1 MKENHTI
8 KPPTKFEN
16 FSLRT
21 MIIIGLGSIIYFL
34 YPFLNKNVIENPYLF
49 ALLLFSLIFTC
60 LKIIYE
66 WYHYFYISILPKP
79 VATKTYTVD
88 IFTTFCKGEPYEMI
102 VETLEALQ
110 AITYPHTTY
119 LCDEADDAYLKE
131 VCKKLGVKH
140 ITRIEKIDAKAGN
153 INNALKYS
161 NGELCLVLD
170 PDHVAP
176 PNFLDEVVAYFDN
189 PAIGFVQVVQAY
201 YNQADGWVAKGAAQ
215 QTYHFYGPMMMT
227 MNKYGTVPAI
237 GANCVFRR
245 TALESIGG
253 HAAGLAEDMHT
264 AMQLHAKGWKSVFV
278 PSMLTRG
285 LVPSTLSAYYKQQ
298 LKWSRGVFELLFIT
312 YPTLF
317 KQFSLRQKIHYGTI
331 PLFYLSGLIFSIN
344 LFLPVFSLFTQEF
357 PVKIDFSTFSLHTF
371 PFVLSII
378 LIRHYVQKWVIDD
391 SERGFHLI
399 GGILLIGTWWV
410 FNLGFIYTLIRK
422 DVPYIPT
429 EKGNKTGN
437 NFILNIPNLCVLL
450 ISISSIIYGLHCDWN
465 PFSLIMSGITCFNIL
480 FFVLIILG
488 SEQNRIKAWINSYH
502 FSKIFYQK
510 LSEFRVEFWLL
521 RRKTY
526 ANVRSVSLLI
536 LLLFTGI
543 NLYLKQMPNELS
555 NENISAIY
563 TIKNPFLS
571 GIFAPKHTDG
581 LSSLQLVK
589 EYQKKSNAH
598 FDIISFYIPWGEQEN
613 CFVSIPQMDSV
624 YSNHSI
630 PMITWEPW
638 QSLFQEANTF
648 GEKKVFEHILAGKFD
663 TYIETFALQVKQLDR
678 PVFLRFAHEMDNP
691 FYPWSAKGENSPEDF
706 KNAWRY
712 LVQKFKKLQVNNV
725 IWVWNPW
732 KATAMK
738 SYFPG
743 KSSVDWIGITALNY
757 DTYNPQKRS
766 YSFQEIY
773 QPFQQDSILK
783 ANIPVMIAEMASL
796 NNQEIWLKKAIEDI
810 KTKFPAIKAY
820 VIFNSGV
827 DKNLPDGS
835 VGLLDWRVKNMP
847 KIKAGLSRKH
857 LAIISNKTKN
867 LPSVIQLDSSKM
879 FVGQQGVNYLK
890 ANNWSK
896 NLEPLTKK
904 VIEND
909 FSMMKSVGINTVK
922 FIGGNIY
929 DYNLLRVAQEQKLKV
944 HFSFW
949 LPEQLRYV
957 NNKRELIRLKVK
969 ILETI
974 RKYQSHPEIVSW
986 NIANNTLPTLEQHF
1000 YKPALLYQEKA
1011 YFEFLHSLIKEIK
1024 KIDTQRPVSLD
1035 IPLSEDID
1043 EKMKQIKQEVP
1054 EIDVFGLILS
1064 DKFDVQKQISRI
1076 ELPYFFSSANPAA
1089 YLKIKQKSV
1098 GVMIENWQDQQNAD
1112 LVTFNGL
1119 KDEKGRN
1126 KEVLQSLS
1134 KIWKGNVQV
1143 SRFPKIKILRP
1154 ALTTFANDIL
1164 PYQALVFD
1172 NENWHLAEYFKTGL
1186 SFEWYLV
1193 ETNANGI
1200 AIKKQFVGTGA
1211 SIKVQIPADVS
1222 RYKLL
1227 LVAIKADN
1235 ITTTESI
1242 LNIPL

>member
-8 KPPTKFEN
+8 KPPTKLEN

-21 MIIIGLGSIIYFL
+21 MIIIGLGSIVYFL
-34 YPFLNKNVIENPYLF
+34 YLFLNKNVIENPYLF
-49 ALLLFSLIFTC
+49 SLLLFSLIFTC

-66 WYHYFYISILPKP
+66 WYHYFYISIFPKP

-131 VCKKLGVKH
+131 VCQKLGVKH

-176 PNFLDEVVAYFDN
+176 PNFLDEVIAHFDN

-201 YNQADGWVAKGAAQ
+201 SNQADGWVAKGAAQ

-298 LKWSRGVFELLFIT
+298 LKWSRGVFELLFVT
-312 YPTLF
+312 YPKLF
-317 KQFSLRQKIHYGTI
+317 KQFTLHQKIHYGTI

-344 LFLPVFSLFTQEF
+344 LFLPVFSLFTQAF
-357 PVKIDFSTFSLHTF
+357 PVKIDFITFSIHTC

-391 SERGFHLI
+391 SERGFHII

-429 EKGNKTGN
+429 EKGNKIGN
-437 NFILNIPNLCVLL
+437 NFVLNIPNLGVLA
-450 ISISSIIYGLHCDWN
+450 ISISSVIYGLSKDWN
-465 PFSLIMSGITCFNIL
+465 PFTLIMSGITGVNI
-480 FFVLIILG
+480 FFLVLVILG
-488 SEQNRIKAWINSYH
+488 SEQNRIKSLIHRYQ
-502 FSKIFYQK
+502 FSKVFYQNLFK
-510 LSEFRVEFWLL
+510 IRVEFWLL
-521 RRKTY
+521 RRRAY
-526 ANVRSVSLLI
+526 AHIRSVSLLI
-536 LLLFTGI
+536 LVIFAGV
-543 NLYLKQMPNELS
+543 NLYLKQVQGEVSTTTTLLKEVKINS
-555 NENISAIY
+555 I
-563 TIKNPFLS
+563 LS
-571 GIFAPKHTDG
+571 GVFAPEQTNG
-581 LSSLQLVK
+581 LSSMKLVD
-589 EYQKKSNAH
+589 EYQKKSHSH

-613 CFVSIPQMDSV
+613 CFVSKPQMDSV
-624 YSNHSI
+624 YQNHSI
-630 PMITWEPW
+630 PMISWEPW
-638 QSLFQEANTF
+638 QSLFQEGNTF
-648 GEKKVFEHILAGKFD
+648 HEKKVFQHIVSGKFD
-663 TYIETFALQVKQLDR
+663 TYIETFALQMKQLDR

-732 KATAMK
+732 KATAIK
-738 SYFPG
+738 TYFPD
-743 KSSVDWIGITALNY
+743 KEYVDWIGITALNY
-757 DTYNPQKRS
+757 GDYNPPKRS

-783 ANIPVMIAEMASL
+783 SNIPVMITEMASL

-820 VIFNSGV
+820 VLFNSGL

-847 KIKAGLSRKH
+847 KFKTGLSRKH
-857 LAIISNKTKN
+857 LMLVSKEKQIV
-867 LPSVIQLDSSKM
+867 PSVIQLDSSKM
-879 FVGQQGVNYLK
+879 FVGQHGVNYLK
-890 ANNWSK
+890 ASNWHNNTI
-896 NLEPLTKK
+896 PLTRK

-909 FSMMKSVGINTVK
+909 FSEMKSVGINSLRL
-922 FIGGNIY
+922 IGQNIY
-929 DYNLLRVAQEQKLKV
+929 DAVILEVAQEQKLKV

-949 LPEQLRYV
+949 IPEQLRFV
-957 NNKRELIRLKVK
+957 NNKRELMSLKVK
-969 ILETI
+969 ILETV
-974 RKYQSHPEIVSW
+974 RKYQANPAIVSW
-986 NIANNTLPTLEQHF
+986 NIANNTLPTLEQNF
-1000 YKPALLYQEKA
+1000 YKPELLYQEKA
-1011 YFEFLHSLIKEIK
+1011 YFEFLSSLMKEIK
-1024 KIDTQRPVSLD
+1024 QIDSQRQVSVDVSVTKNIEEKI
-1035 IPLSEDID
+1035 
-1043 EKMKQIKQEVP
+1043 KQIKQEVP

-1064 DKFDVQKQISRI
+1064 DKFDAQKQINKISF
-1076 ELPYFFSSANPAA
+1076 PYFFSSAHPKA
-1089 YLKIKQKSV
+1089 YLKLKENKV
-1098 GVMIENWQDQQNAD
+1098 GVMIENWQDQQTAD
-1112 LVTFNGL
+1112 LITFNGL

-1126 KEVLQSLS
+1126 KEVVQSLS
-1134 KIWKGNVQV
+1134 EIWKGNVHV
-1143 SRFPKIKILRP
+1143 FSFPKIKILRP

-1211 SIKVQIPADVS
+1211 SIKVQMPADIS
-1222 RYKLL
+1222 RYKLVL
-1227 LVAIKADN
+1227 GAIKADN
-1235 ITTTESI
+1235 ITSTESI